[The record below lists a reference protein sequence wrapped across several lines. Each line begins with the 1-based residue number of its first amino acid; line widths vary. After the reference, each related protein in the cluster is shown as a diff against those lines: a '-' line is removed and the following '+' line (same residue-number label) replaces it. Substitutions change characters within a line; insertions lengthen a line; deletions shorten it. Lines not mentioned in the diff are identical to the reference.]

1 MSITPIGSLPIGPYP
16 TVVTLRGR
24 ITGLSQI
31 YTEAPHHRT
40 ISYYRLRLTDATGSA
55 LGTVWERNHEHALL
69 GVGME
74 IIVRNAV
81 VGRSDP
87 YGNLIHMVTFDI
99 PRRAVLEIL

>member
-1 MSITPIGSLPIGPYP
+1 MSSTPVGSLPIGPYP

-24 ITGLSQI
+24 ITDLSQI
-31 YTEAPHHRT
+31 KTEDPHRHV
-40 ISYYRLRLTDATGSA
+40 ISYFRLRLTDATGSA
-55 LGTVWERNHEHALL
+55 VGTAWERNHEHSLL

-81 VGRSDP
+81 VGRSDS
-87 YGNLIHMVTFDI
+87 YGHPSFDI